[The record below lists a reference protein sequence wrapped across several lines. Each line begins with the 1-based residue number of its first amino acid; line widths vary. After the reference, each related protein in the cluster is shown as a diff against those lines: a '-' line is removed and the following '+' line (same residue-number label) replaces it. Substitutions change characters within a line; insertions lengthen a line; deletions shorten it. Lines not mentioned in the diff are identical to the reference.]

1 MNRLLIALV
10 FVLATS
16 FCAVLAQDGDSIAL
30 KALFGRVI
38 QLESIANVDAF
49 EIVALKARVDTL
61 EQKAGG
67 AR

>member
-10 FVLATS
+10 FVLATT
-16 FCAVLAQDGDSIAL
+16 FCAVLAKDGELTTFNAL
-30 KALFGRVI
+30 VNRVI
-38 QLESIANVDAF
+38 QLEGMTNQDAF
-49 EIVALKARVDTL
+49 EIVMLKARVDAL